1 MCPSQTSHCSFCMGK
16 QITMLGTGPSPAT
29 SVWGQSKKVV
39 LCQTKQT
46 KIKRI
51 KQLDK
56 VGKHKKEN
64 FLHVASTFAYCFQC
78 VLFAEI
84 ESFTSPNWQQIS
96 KAPSMKQESY
106 YWERLLMMWCLQ
118 WIHSQSQACG
128 NTGIQISQRR
138 DLPSGKVISFFVH
151 LAENGSRDLGTCG
164 EYKCGNGSKKR
175 SSCPEKLETLPH
187 SEGVHER
194 VKLHGV
200 LHWFLQFQKL

>member
-1 MCPSQTSHCSFCMGK
+1 MMRPSQTSHCSFCMGK

-106 YWERLLMMWCLQ
+106 YWERLLMMWCTQ
-118 WIHSQSQACG
+118 WIH
-128 NTGIQISQRR
+128 
-138 DLPSGKVISFFVH
+138 KVKLVVT
-151 LAENGSRDLGTCG
+151 L
-164 EYKCGNGSKKR
+164 EYKFHRGGIYPQVKSFL
-175 SSCPEKLETLPH
+175 SLFTLQRT
-187 SEGVHER
+187 GVEI
-194 VKLHGV
+194 
-200 LHWFLQFQKL
+200 